1 MRYLCIG
8 HSVYDRTLLVDS
20 FPIENKKIKLN
31 EKIIECG
38 GGSASNC
45 SYLLASW
52 NCDTSIASIVG
63 NDFYGNYIKEEYE
76 KMNIETKYLEIQE
89 IKTDISH
96 IIANKSNGSRT
107 ILISRENNID
117 FKNIKSIDDSFDY
130 ILVDGGF
137 SSFSYNTIINNPK
150 SISILDAGRKTDE
163 IIKLC
168 KVANYIICSND
179 FAREYTKINFNYQ
192 DIDTLK
198 KVYDEIQKDF
208 KGLLIITLEKYGS
221 FVKLDNEYY
230 LVPSINVKAVDSTGA
245 GDLYHASFTYFI
257 SHGYSI
263 LEAMKYA
270 NITGA
275 ISVTKEGGRNSVP
288 TLNEV
293 LDYGK

>member
-1 MRYLCIG
+1 
-8 HSVYDRTLLVDS
+8 
-20 FPIENKKIKLN
+20 
-31 EKIIECG
+31 
-38 GGSASNC
+38 
-45 SYLLASW
+45 
-52 NCDTSIASIVG
+52 
-63 NDFYGNYIKEEYE
+63 
-76 KMNIETKYLEIQE
+76 MNIETRYLEIQE